1 MKLSSF
7 ALLLSCALTSTTC
20 YAFSPSKMKNLLSTT
35 ARATATP
42 TGLNSHVVDADD
54 EAMQI
59 MMNANSC
66 ANSDTC
72 SIEDA
77 EMYLNE
83 MLHLQSDCV
92 SGALHSDLICDDVL
106 FPSEVIAGLR
116 KKIQKQVEM
125 SNQGSALNIGFNPI
139 FLAVLATYI
148 STGIISLVHN
158 NPDAFTMQE
167 WMYAFQGGYLDDMLS
182 QYIKYGG
189 LSPLLDS
196 GVIVDDAT
204 SSVVLPLTLQEWG
217 WSIRDGYVG
226 KMFTEYQ
233 NYGGLMTFLDGSC
246 ESSDELMIATTP
258 FTTQEWTNAIRD
270 GYFSNMI
277 EHYFRNGGL

>member
-1 MKLSSF
+1 
-7 ALLLSCALTSTTC
+7 
-20 YAFSPSKMKNLLSTT
+20 MKNLLSTT
-35 ARATATP
+35 ARTTATP

-125 SNQGSALNIGFNPI
+125 
-139 FLAVLATYI
+139 
-148 STGIISLVHN
+148 
-158 NPDAFTMQE
+158 
-167 WMYAFQGGYLDDMLS
+167 
-182 QYIKYGG
+182 
-189 LSPLLDS
+189 
-196 GVIVDDAT
+196 
-204 SSVVLPLTLQEWG
+204 
-217 WSIRDGYVG
+217 R
-226 KMFTEYQ
+226 
-233 NYGGLMTFLDGSC
+233 
-246 ESSDELMIATTP
+246 
-258 FTTQEWTNAIRD
+258 
-270 GYFSNMI
+270 
-277 EHYFRNGGL
+277 